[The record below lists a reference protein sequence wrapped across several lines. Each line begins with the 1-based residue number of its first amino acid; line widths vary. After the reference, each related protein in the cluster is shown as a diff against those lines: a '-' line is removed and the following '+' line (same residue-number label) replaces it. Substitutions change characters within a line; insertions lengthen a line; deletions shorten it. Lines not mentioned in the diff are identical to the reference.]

1 MKYLDYSNIFFLKFI
16 VKFLEYNNNNF
27 AINLDNSKKLSYS
40 LICSLT
46 SIKIKILKTYLK
58 INIVNNFI

>member
-1 MKYLDYSNIFFLKFI
+1 MKYLDYNNIFFLKFI

-27 AINLDNSKKLSYS
+27 AIRLNNSKELSYS
-40 LICSLT
+40 LICSLI
-46 SIKIKILKTYLK
+46 SIKIETLKTYLK